1 MDKQKLFQLLERVG
15 TLLRAE
21 ERKSATTLNLH
32 PAHLQVLRYL
42 AQCNRY
48 SDTPMAVS
56 EYLGTTKGTT
66 SQSLLVLQRQ
76 GYLRK
81 KSDPK
86 DRRVVHLELTPK
98 GRALTRKLAL
108 LANKEKTLAGLATAE
123 LQVTQ
128 QVLERLLCDLQK
140 ANHHRTFG
148 QCHTCRYLLTT
159 HDKQLFRCGLTQEL
173 LRAEETL
180 KICQDHAFPS
190 SSRSLEIAAN

>member
-1 MDKQKLFQLLERVG
+1 MDKQKLFHLLERVG
-15 TLLRAE
+15 TLLRTE

-81 KSDPK
+81 KPDPK
-86 DRRVVHLELTPK
+86 DRRVIHLELTLK
-98 GRALTRKLAL
+98 GQALTRNFAL
-108 LANKEKTLAGLATAE
+108 LPNKEKILAGSDTAE
-123 LQVTQ
+123 LQTTQ

-159 HDKQLFRCGLTQEL
+159 NDKQLFRCGLTQEL
-173 LRAEETL
+173 LRSEETL
-180 KICQDHAFPS
+180 KICQDHAFPP
-190 SSRSLEIAAN
+190 SSRNLEIAAN